1 MKTKTENDVFQG
13 DRLFKNNQ
21 IKYLFTFIGNYFIIG
36 LVKKITRFKKG
47 DCVKMTEQKNI
58 KIITNHNQL
67 KVLGDPFKNQV
78 LTLLLE
84 KAHTGQQ
91 LAKILEV
98 ARSKVHY
105 ALTELESNELI
116 HVVHKEEKNGIVQ
129 KFYRA
134 VARSYIP
141 DEQLLPQANDFE
153 EFYRS
158 FYLNIWSRAK
168 VRALTA
174 PDEAFQKNKPK
185 IAMQLE
191 IKLSEEKFKTWL
203 DQYKALVNELI
214 DSDDDEDGNYYY
226 LSTIGFQIDDPQFE
240 DDKTFK
246 GGDSNDD

>member
-1 MKTKTENDVFQG
+1 MF
-13 DRLFKNNQ
+13 
-21 IKYLFTFIGNYFIIG
+21 
-36 LVKKITRFKKG
+36 
-47 DCVKMTEQKNI
+47 EQKNI

-84 KAHTGQQ
+84 QAYTGQQ
-91 LAKILEV
+91 LAKMLEV

-105 ALTELESNELI
+105 ALTELENNGLI
-116 HVVHKEEKNGIVQ
+116 HVVQKEEKNGIVQ

-134 VARSYIP
+134 VARSFIP

-174 PDEAFQKNKPK
+174 PDEAFQKNKAK
-185 IAMQLE
+185 IAMQFE
-191 IKLSEEKFKTWL
+191 VKMEEEKFKAWL
-203 DQYKALVNELI
+203 DKYKTLVNELFE
-214 DSDDDEDGNYYY
+214 SEEEDEDGNYYY
-226 LSTIGFQIDDPQFE
+226 LSTIGFQIDDPLFE

-246 GGDSNDD
+246 GCEQNDN

>member
-1 MKTKTENDVFQG
+1 
-13 DRLFKNNQ
+13 
-21 IKYLFTFIGNYFIIG
+21 
-36 LVKKITRFKKG
+36 
-47 DCVKMTEQKNI
+47 MTEQKNI

-84 KAHTGQQ
+84 KAYTGQQ
-91 LAKILEV
+91 LAKMLEV

-105 ALTELESNELI
+105 ALTELENNELI
-116 HVVHKEEKNGIVQ
+116 HVVKKEEKNGIVQ

-134 VARSYIP
+134 VARSFIP

-174 PDEAFQKNKPK
+174 PDEAFQKDKAK
-185 IAMQLE
+185 IAMQFE
-191 IKLSEEKFKTWL
+191 IKMQEEKFKAWL
-203 DQYKALVNELI
+203 DKYKALVNELFESE
-214 DSDDDEDGNYYY
+214 DKDDEDGNYYY
-226 LSTIGFQIDDPQFE
+226 LSSIGFQIDDPQFE
-240 DDKTFK
+240 DDKTFR
-246 GGDSNDD
+246 GGEQNDD

>member
-1 MKTKTENDVFQG
+1 
-13 DRLFKNNQ
+13 
-21 IKYLFTFIGNYFIIG
+21 
-36 LVKKITRFKKG
+36 
-47 DCVKMTEQKNI
+47 MTEQKNI

-84 KAHTGQQ
+84 KAYTGQQ
-91 LAKILEV
+91 LAKMLEV

-105 ALTELESNELI
+105 ALTELENNELI
-116 HVVHKEEKNGIVQ
+116 HVVKKEEKNGIVQ

-134 VARSYIP
+134 VARSFIP

-174 PDEAFQKNKPK
+174 PDEAFQKDKAK
-185 IAMQLE
+185 IAMQFE
-191 IKLSEEKFKTWL
+191 IKMQEEKFKAWL
-203 DQYKALVNELI
+203 DKYEALVNELFESE
-214 DSDDDEDGNYYY
+214 DKDDEDGNYYY
-226 LSTIGFQIDDPQFE
+226 LSSIGFQIDDPQFE
-240 DDKTFK
+240 DDKTFR
-246 GGDSNDD
+246 GGEQNDD

>member
-1 MKTKTENDVFQG
+1 M
-13 DRLFKNNQ
+13 
-21 IKYLFTFIGNYFIIG
+21 
-36 LVKKITRFKKG
+36 
-47 DCVKMTEQKNI
+47 EQKNI

-84 KAHTGQQ
+84 KAYTGQQ
-91 LAKILEV
+91 LAKMLEV

-105 ALTELESNELI
+105 ALTELENNELI
-116 HVVHKEEKNGIVQ
+116 HVVQKIEKNGIIQ

-134 VARSYIP
+134 VARSYVP

-174 PDEAFQKNKPK
+174 PDEAFQKDKAK
-185 IAMQLE
+185 IAMQFE
-191 IKLSEEKFKTWL
+191 VKMSEEKYKEWLIRYKELVDELFKSEEEEK
-203 DQYKALVNELI
+203 DK
-214 DSDDDEDGNYYY
+214 DGNYYY
-226 LSTIGFQIDDPQFE
+226 LSTISFQIDEPQFE
-240 DDKTFK
+240 DDETFK
-246 GGDSNDD
+246 GGDDNDH